1 MATLT
6 IQDRTATGRPVDSFT
21 IEDLPDR
28 ITVRDLIRTRVRDE
42 VARYN
47 LRPLE
52 MFRGLVAPTDAEQ
65 SVDGYRL
72 RKPRT
77 LDWEKQADIAIDAF
91 GRNGF
96 FVLVNGRQ
104 ATDLDQEISV
114 GDTADV
120 AFVKLVQLVGG

>member
-1 MATLT
+1 MPTLT
-6 IQDRTATGRPVDSFT
+6 VQDRTATGRPVDSFT
-21 IEDLPDR
+21 IDGLPDR

-47 LRPLE
+47 LRPVD
-52 MFRGLVAPTDAEQ
+52 MFRGLVAPTDAQ
-65 SVDGYRL
+65 QAAGGYRMP
-72 RKPRT
+72 KPRR
-77 LDWEKQADIAIDAF
+77 LDWEKQADIAVDAF

-104 ATDLDQEISV
+104 ATELDEEIDV
-114 GDTADV
+114 NDAADV